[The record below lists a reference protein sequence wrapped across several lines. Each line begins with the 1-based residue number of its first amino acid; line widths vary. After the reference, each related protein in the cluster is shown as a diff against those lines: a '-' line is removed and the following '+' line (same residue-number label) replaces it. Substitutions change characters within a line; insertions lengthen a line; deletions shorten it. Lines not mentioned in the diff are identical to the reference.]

1 MSPRRE
7 TRPYVGF
14 RPTTPQKPA
23 GWRIDP
29 PVSEPKLTMA
39 RPAATAAAGPPLLPP
54 GTRSVLHGFRT
65 GLKAEFSFDDPI
77 ANSSVLAF
85 PTNTAPCS
93 RRRRTT
99 VASYGGRKP
108 SKMREPAV
116 VGASLVQ
123 RTSLSASGIPVSGD
137 AVPAAS
143 RRSATVA

>member
-14 RPTTPQKPA
+14 RPTTPQNPA

-29 PVSEPKLTMA
+29 PVSEPKLTA
-39 RPAATAAAGPPLLPP
+39 AKPAATAAAGPPLLPP
-54 GTRSVLHGFRT
+54 GTRSELHGFLT
-65 GLKAEFSFDDPI
+65 GLYAEFSFDEPI

-85 PTNTAPCS
+85 PKNTAPCR

-108 SKMREPAV
+108 SRIRDPAV
-116 VGASLVQ
+116 VGASMVQ
-123 RTSLSASGIPVSGD
+123 STSLSATGIPVNGRTS
-137 AVPAAS
+137 PAAS
-143 RRSATVA
+143 RRSAAAA